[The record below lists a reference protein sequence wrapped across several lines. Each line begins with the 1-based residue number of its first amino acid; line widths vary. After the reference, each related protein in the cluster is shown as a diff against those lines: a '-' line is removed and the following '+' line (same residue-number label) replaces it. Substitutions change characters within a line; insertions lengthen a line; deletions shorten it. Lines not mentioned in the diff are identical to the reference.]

1 MTNNTDAT
9 IATAD
14 VLTLLLHNQHGI
26 AAALEELANWA
37 ARQGGTHVA
46 ENVVGSLQVLDTN
59 AQAITNAI
67 NRLRQS

>member
-1 MTNNTDAT
+1 MPANTDAN

-26 AAALEELANWA
+26 AAAIEELANWVT
-37 ARQGGTHVA
+37 RQGGAFVA

-59 AQAITNAI
+59 AQAITDAI
-67 NRLRQS
+67 NRLRQT

>member
-1 MTNNTDAT
+1 MPNNPDAN

-37 ARQGGTHVA
+37 TRQGGPHVA

>member
-1 MTNNTDAT
+1 MPTNEDAN
-9 IATAD
+9 IITAD

-37 ARQGGTHVA
+37 TRQGGTFVA

-67 NRLRQS
+67 TRLRQS

>member
-1 MTNNTDAT
+1 MPANTDAN

-26 AAALEELANWA
+26 AAAIEELANWVS
-37 ARQGGTHVA
+37 RQGGAFVA

-59 AQAITNAI
+59 AQAITDAI
-67 NRLRQS
+67 NRLRQT

>member
-1 MTNNTDAT
+1 MPTNTDAN

-37 ARQGGTHVA
+37 TRQGGAHVA
-46 ENVVGSLQVLDTN
+46 ENVSGSLQVLDTN
-59 AQAITNAI
+59 AQAITDAI
-67 NRLRQS
+67 NRLRQA

>member
-1 MTNNTDAT
+1 MTTNTDAN

-37 ARQGGTHVA
+37 TRQGGAHVA
-46 ENVVGSLQVLDTN
+46 ENVLGSLQVLDTN
-59 AQAITNAI
+59 AQAITDAI